1 MLSKMPTDARPV
13 RMLAMACCKSDS
25 TLSMRVLEWVSSSL
39 MFLKVWFA
47 GACGSGFIEGSQNQ
61 GADGFAHRHTHYI
74 AVHGQIE
81 NYDGQLVVAAHGDGG
96 GIHHAQISRQDVG
109 VSDFL
114 EAHGVGV
121 LQRVFVVD

>member
-25 TLSMRVLEWVSSSL
+25 TLSMRVFECVSSSL

-47 GACGSGFIEGSQNQ
+47 GACGSGFIEGSQNDGSQNQ

-81 NYDGQLVVAAHGDGG
+81 NHDGQLVVAAHGDGG
-96 GIHHAQISRQDVG
+96 GVHHPQIFRQHVG
-109 VSDFL
+109 VSDF
-114 EAHGVGV
+114 
-121 LQRVFVVD
+121 